1 MQPGPSQPQSAV
13 DLAPPVEPGGVVD
26 VVIVGGGAAGLGAA
40 VTLARSRR
48 SVVVI
53 DAGAPRNAPA
63 DGVHGLLGHE
73 GVAPLALL
81 TRGREEA
88 CGYGAVLVEGEVTE
102 VACASY
108 GFVVRLRNGDVLHG
122 RRLLIA
128 TGLVDEL
135 PDIPGVRERWG
146 RDVLHCPYC
155 HGWEVRDRR
164 IGVIASG
171 PMSVHQALMFG
182 QLSAQVVFLAQQVE
196 LAADDRARLAARGI
210 PVMSGDVAAVQIRDD
225 RIVGVLVDDG
235 QLVDVEV
242 VVVGP
247 RMVARADLFAGIGIE
262 PTAHP
267 VGSFIETDRFGAT
280 SVPGVWAAGNSADL
294 AAQVGGAAAAGVRA
308 AQHINGVLVLEDADS
323 AVRQRGSEV
332 TAGSNHAGDHA
343 SAHTFDKDYWEQ
355 HWRAR
360 PASGPDEADRRTD
373 HRGTTAHIG
382 IPSQVNP
389 HLVREIS
396 GLIPGSAL
404 DAGSGAGVEAIW
416 LASNGWEVTAAD
428 ISAVALDRA
437 TAFAAATQAR
447 EVIGRIRWVEAD
459 LEAWEPG
466 RTFDLVTT
474 HYAHPAMPQLDFY
487 QRIAAWVAPGGTLL
501 IVGHLGHGDHGDHGH
516 DQDRHE
522 DQEPPT
528 KATATATA
536 ITARLH
542 PDVWEVVTAEEVSRT
557 IGISRGG
564 EKRLHDVVVRARRT
578 G

>member
-81 TRGREEA
+81 ARGREEA
-88 CGYGAVLVEGEVTE
+88 RGYGAVLVEGEVTE

-108 GFVVRLRNGDVLHG
+108 GFVVSLRNGDVLHG

-171 PMSVHQALMFG
+171 PMSVHQALMFR
-182 QLSAQVVFLAQQVE
+182 QLSAQVVFFAQQVE

-210 PVMSGDVAAVQIRDD
+210 PLVSGDVAAVQIRDD

-267 VGSFIETDRFGAT
+267 VGSFIETDQFGAT
-280 SVPGVWAAGNSADL
+280 SVSGVWAAGNSADL

-308 AQHINGVLVLEDADS
+308 AQHINGVMVMEDADR
-323 AVRQRGSEV
+323 AVTQRGSEV
-332 TAGSNHAGDHA
+332 IDSGSNHGGGHA

-360 PASGPDEADRRTD
+360 PGAAPGEGDHRTD
-373 HRGTTAHIG
+373 RGTPNPEVA
-382 IPSQVNP
+382 SLVNP
-389 HLVREIS
+389 HLVREITDLS
-396 GLIPGSAL
+396 PGSAL

-428 ISAVALDRA
+428 ISAVALHRA
-437 TAFAAATQAR
+437 TAFAAATEAR
-447 EVIGRIRWVEAD
+447 EVTGRIRWVEAD

-487 QRIAAWVAPGGTLL
+487 QRIASWVAPGGTLL
-501 IVGHLGHGDHGDHGH
+501 IVGHLGHGDHGNHGH

-522 DQEPPT
+522 DQEPPR

-557 IGISRGG
+557 VGIPGGG
-564 EKRLHDVVVRARRT
+564 EKRLHDVVVRARRIR
-578 G
+578 